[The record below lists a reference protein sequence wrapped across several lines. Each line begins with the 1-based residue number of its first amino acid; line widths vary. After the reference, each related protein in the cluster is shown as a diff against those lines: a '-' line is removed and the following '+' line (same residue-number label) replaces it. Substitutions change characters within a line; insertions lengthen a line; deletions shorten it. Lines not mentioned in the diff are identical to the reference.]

1 MSLEGFFK
9 RKNPSNDDSQ
19 PAGVNLVDFSQ
30 IILSSIMGAYKPE
43 DRLDLEMIRHITLNT
58 IRSNVLKNRIKYP
71 RVILCMDN
79 SKGGY
84 WRKKHAWY
92 YKFKRSEGR
101 EKSGW
106 DFETIFDAIATIRE
120 ELVEFMP
127 YTVMDIQGIEADDHI
142 AVLTKHFVSLGVPVM
157 ITSSDGDFTQLH
169 GETKPAQVIQWSP
182 IRKEWVKPKNGSA
195 RRDLLFKCLKGD
207 KKDGIAAMKSPEDHW
222 TLSSEER
229 KKSPAIRKPELEAFL
244 SASDEEIEEML
255 SEEHL
260 KRYKDNR
267 FLLDF
272 NFIPDDIQSMILTQ
286 YKESKPAPKSKM
298 FNYFASRKLEKLI
311 GNLSEF

>member
-9 RKNPSNDDSQ
+9 RKNASNDSSL
-19 PAGVNLVDFSQ
+19 PVGVNLVDFSQ

-43 DRLDLEMIRHITLNT
+43 DRLDLDMIRHITLNT

-71 RVILCMDN
+71 HVILCLDN
-79 SKGGY
+79 SQGGY

-92 YKFKRSEGR
+92 YKFKRKEGR

-106 DFETIFDAIATIRE
+106 DFETIFEAIAVIRE
-120 ELVEFMP
+120 ELAEFMP
-127 YTVMDIQGIEADDHI
+127 YVVMDSPGIEADDHI
-142 AVLTKHFVSLGVPVM
+142 GILTDYFVSLNVPVM
-157 ITSSDGDFTQLH
+157 ITSSDGDFTQCH
-169 GETKPAQVIQWSP
+169 TDDPKAVIQWSP
-182 IRKEWVKPKNGSA
+182 IRKEWVKPKHGSP
-195 RRDLLFKCLKGD
+195 RRDMLYKCIKGD

-222 TLSSEER
+222 TLTSEER

-244 SASDEEIEEML
+244 SATDEEIEQML
-255 SEEHL
+255 SEDHL
-260 KRYKDNR
+260 KRYKTNR

-272 NFIPDDIQSMILTQ
+272 NFIPEDIRSMILAQ
-286 YKESKPAPKSKM
+286 YKEYKPAPKSKM